1 MEINTSLQ
9 FGPRIGISWLLP
21 ELSARERRQITPHN
35 SHILSCLHVVRE
47 VIVAKFSLQPQP
59 RILSNNTVILK
70 LQSMVAPVPVR
81 VADVVV
87 VAITS
92 SSEQERVYIPVVRET
107 NTRLQLSIYVH
118 TPCAHIP
125 DKVCSSRMCYLSLAI
140 NLFYRLATYF

>member
-59 RILSNNTVILK
+59 RILSSNTVILK
-70 LQSMVAPVPVR
+70 LQNVVAPVPVR

-118 TPCAHIP
+118 LLVHIP